1 VTAGFHRPRPWQPPA
16 CRSPLGRPPRAPIIA
31 CFVLAVC
38 ATGCVQR
45 RVTVRS
51 NPPGALVYIGKHEIG
66 KTPCSVGFLWYGER
80 EIKLVKDGF
89 ETLTVKQWI
98 GAPWYQIP
106 PLDFVSENVYP
117 YKLRDERV
125 FDYQL
130 IPQRVTAVEQLK
142 QRAENLRQANRL
154 ENALLAPPAQIVP
167 PMPRGALPPP
177 GAPGMILPSPAAPA
191 PGMLPTGVLPPPP
204 GYYPLPGPQPS
215 PGPR

>member
-1 VTAGFHRPRPWQPPA
+1 MTAGFRRPPPRPA
-16 CRSPLGRPPRAPIIA
+16 TIRSLRWALRAPLVA
-31 CFVLAVC
+31 WVLGVVC
-38 ATGCVQR
+38 TAGCVQR
-45 RVTVRS
+45 RITIRS

-89 ETLTVKQWI
+89 ETLTVNQWI
-98 GAPWYQIP
+98 GPPWYQIP

-117 YKLRDERV
+117 YKLRDERA

-154 ENALLAPPAQIVP
+154 ENALLAPAA
-167 PMPRGALPPP
+167 PMLPIAPRGTLPPP
-177 GAPGMILPSPAAPA
+177 VQPGVVLPA
-191 PGMLPTGVLPPPP
+191 PSGPIPRGVLPPPS
-204 GYYPLPGPQPS
+204 G
-215 PGPR
+215 R

>member
-1 VTAGFHRPRPWQPPA
+1 MLLIGVA
-16 CRSPLGRPPRAPIIA
+16 
-31 CFVLAVC
+31 
-38 ATGCVQR
+38 GCVQR
-45 RVTVRS
+45 RITIRS

-89 ETLTVKQWI
+89 ETLTVNQWI
-98 GAPWYQIP
+98 GPPWYQIP

-117 YKLRDERV
+117 YKLRDERT

-154 ENALLAPPAQIVP
+154 ENAMLAPAAPIVPRAPRGTFPPAQP
-167 PMPRGALPPP
+167 GMLLPAP
-177 GAPGMILPSPAAPA
+177 GATVPQAPLPAAP
-191 PGMLPTGVLPPPP
+191 LPQGVLPPPT
-204 GYYPLPGPQPS
+204 YYPLPGPQPS